1 MLKFPHMKAKVHP
14 KYYDESKVTCV
25 CGNSFIAG
33 STLPEIKVEI
43 CSACHP
49 FFTGEMRYVDT
60 QGRVEK
66 FKKQVKTAKEKGYI
80 KKKDRLIN
88 KEKAAKARPRTL
100 REMLKKPK
108 SKTS

>member
-1 MLKFPHMKAKVHP
+1 MKAKVHP
-14 KYYDESKVTCV
+14 KYYDECKVTCA
-25 CGNSFIAG
+25 CGNSFTTG

-66 FKKQVKTAKEKGYI
+66 FKKKVKIAKEKGYI
-80 KKKDRLIN
+80 KKEDRLVN

-100 REMLKKPK
+100 REMLKRPK
-108 SKTS
+108 SKA